1 MTLPTMATVAILGA
15 LGSGGGTVPRGDVE
29 SIDYQEVI
37 KLSVDLWLKNGRKS
51 TLMLEWCLIINV
63 LCFVA
68 WRRPARLLDAC
79 PCLTAL
85 TFMKRQ
91 FGRNNLYNR

>member
-1 MTLPTMATVAILGA
+1 MAIVAIFGA
-15 LGSGGGTVPRGDVE
+15 LGSGGGTVPPGDME

-51 TLMLEWCLIINV
+51 TLMIEWCLIINA
-63 LCFVA
+63 LWFVA

-79 PCLTAL
+79 PCSTA
-85 TFMKRQ
+85 
-91 FGRNNLYNR
+91 

>member
-1 MTLPTMATVAILGA
+1 MPWGVVAGRCH
-15 LGSGGGTVPRGDVE
+15 GSDTE
-29 SIDYQEVI
+29 SIGYQAVI

-51 TLMLEWCLIINV
+51 TLMIEWCLIINA
-63 LCFVA
+63 LWFVA
-68 WRRPARLLDAC
+68 WHRPARLLDAC

-91 FGRNNLYNR
+91 FGCNNLHNR

>member
-1 MTLPTMATVAILGA
+1 MTLPTMATVAIFGA

-51 TLMLEWCLIINV
+51 TLMLEWCLIINA
-63 LCFVA
+63 LWFVA
-68 WRRPARLLDAC
+68 WRRPARLLEAC

>member
-1 MTLPTMATVAILGA
+1 MLVTPSIPLKGDDQGFVAGRCH
-15 LGSGGGTVPRGDVE
+15 GSDTE
-29 SIDYQEVI
+29 SIGYQAVI

-51 TLMLEWCLIINV
+51 TLMIEWCLIINA
-63 LCFVA
+63 LWFVA

-91 FGRNNLYNR
+91 FGCNNLHNR